1 MHHITVLEK
10 SPITLLTFHLKN
22 FSKLTDAQFDTKKIL
37 KNQLNSSF
45 QLHLKDSDGI
55 KIALIPNLRL
65 AMGKGDTNAD
75 IDTSIYTD
83 IDTFQVLVRYF
94 DLKVSYFRSI
104 EDLCS
109 KLFPILLQKPKR
121 MTQPICLYHVSYQTR
136 YWLEFWNFLGWK
148 TRRIR

>member
-65 AMGKGDTNAD
+65 SMGKGDTNAD

-83 IDTFQVLVRYF
+83 IDTFQVQNF
-94 DLKVSYFRSI
+94 DTGT
-104 EDLCS
+104 
-109 KLFPILLQKPKR
+109 IL
-121 MTQPICLYHVSYQTR
+121 
-136 YWLEFWNFLGWK
+136 
-148 TRRIR
+148 